1 MTERSEASRD
11 PADDL
16 SGSSGSSGPSGPSGM
31 PGTGR
36 GEGCPGCSG
45 PHSPTCPAR
54 PDGSAAA
61 LGDYRA
67 AFHAARLPLAVL
79 NRDGLVLAAN
89 PAFGDLVG
97 TEPDELV
104 AATAADLTDLGADPR
119 IWSAYRE
126 VLCGRSDRLRC
137 TRRLQLPDGHS
148 MWAEVTVEPLAP
160 GAGLAPGGALNAGG
174 TPNDARGTLNG
185 SGTRTAGGEL
195 PAATDL
201 SVPADLPVP
210 ADMSVPTDLPGSSDL
225 PMDGDLPAMDG
236 VPPAGGGV
244 RAGAGQRAEED
255 HVLLSV
261 ADISDR
267 HDLLARLRHLQMHD
281 PVTRLPNRALF
292 FERLAGA
299 LESAAFEQ
307 GGTGRIGLCYLDLD
321 GFKAVNDTLGH
332 RVGDRL
338 LSAVAQRLR
347 HCVEELSED
356 RLPAPPDG
364 PTAST
369 ASTTSDASAMS
380 DASTAMPDA
389 STASDAST
397 AFAAPVQMT
406 DDDTGHL
413 DGSGHLVARLG
424 GDEFALLVEDSTGT
438 EQLAALAQRVL
449 DALQRPFDLAG
460 QRLSVSAS
468 IGVVERAATGTTAT
482 GLMQAADTTLYWAKE
497 DGKARWTLFDPERNA
512 HRMTRQAL
520 SSTLRPA
527 VERGEFT
534 LEYQPLVGLGD
545 GRAQGVEALVRWRH
559 PQFGTLSPNRFIGLA
574 EENGAIVE
582 LGRWV
587 LERACRQARAWQ
599 LERPGAQPL
608 FVSVNVAVRQVWDS
622 DLVADVAHIL
632 AETGLPPRLLQ
643 LELTE
648 SAVMGSAG
656 RPLQALQALSD
667 MGVRIAIDDFG
678 TGYSN
683 LAYLSRLPVSVLK
696 LDGSFV
702 RGFRAQEHPNPADE
716 TIVEALVALAHRLG
730 LTVTAECVESAEQA
744 ERLRRIG
751 CDTGQGWLYS
761 RPVAPDRVSA
771 LISAGRRTGS

>member
-1 MTERSEASRD
+1 MTERDGRTKASGGGRRR
-11 PADDL
+11 PLGRCDD
-16 SGSSGSSGPSGPSGM
+16 
-31 PGTGR
+31 T
-36 GEGCPGCSG
+36 
-45 PHSPTCPAR
+45 
-54 PDGSAAA
+54 AATLA
-61 LGDYRA
+61 DYRA
-67 AFHAARLPLAVL
+67 AFQAARMPMAVL

-89 PAFGDLVG
+89 PAFGELVG
-97 TEPDELV
+97 TDPDDLV

-119 IWSAYRE
+119 VWTAYRE

-137 TRRLQLPDGHS
+137 TRRLKHPDGHS
-148 MWAEVTVEPLAP
+148 LWVEVTVEPQM
-160 GAGLAPGGALNAGG
+160 
-174 TPNDARGTLNG
+174 
-185 SGTRTAGGEL
+185 GE
-195 PAATDL
+195 
-201 SVPADLPVP
+201 
-210 ADMSVPTDLPGSSDL
+210 
-225 PMDGDLPAMDG
+225 DG
-236 VPPAGGGV
+236 
-244 RAGAGQRAEED
+244 
-255 HVLLSV
+255 VLLSV
-261 ADISDR
+261 DDISDR

-281 PVTRLPNRALF
+281 PVTRLPNRSLF
-292 FERLAGA
+292 FERLSGA
-299 LESAAFEQ
+299 LEAAAFEPA
-307 GGTGRIGLCYLDLD
+307 GTGRIGLCYLDLD

-338 LSAVAQRLR
+338 LSAVAQRLTR
-347 HCVEELSED
+347 CAETVGD
-356 RLPAPPDG
+356 RG
-364 PTAST
+364 P
-369 ASTTSDASAMS
+369 
-380 DASTAMPDA
+380 
-389 STASDAST
+389 
-397 AFAAPVQMT
+397 
-406 DDDTGHL
+406 GH
-413 DGSGHLVARLG
+413 GGHLVARLG
-424 GDEFALLVEDSTGT
+424 GDEFAILVEDSTGT
-438 EQLAALAQRVL
+438 DQLAELAQCVL

-468 IGVVERAATGTTAT
+468 IGVVERTAAGTTAT
-482 GLMQAADTTLYWAKE
+482 GLMQAADTTLFWAKE

-527 VERGEFT
+527 VDRGEFT

-559 PQFGTLSPNRFIGLA
+559 PQFGTLSPNRFIALA

-587 LERACRQARAWQ
+587 LERACHQARAWQ
-599 LERPGAQPL
+599 LAHPGGQPL

-622 DLVADVAHIL
+622 DLVADVAGIL

-702 RGFRAQEHPNPADE
+702 HGFRSQEHPNPADE
-716 TIVEALVALAHRLG
+716 MIVEALVALAHRLG

-761 RPVAPDRVSA
+761 RPVAPDRVAA
-771 LISAGRRTGS
+771 LLDAGRRTDC

>member
-1 MTERSEASRD
+1 MTEREDTTKESTEAR
-11 PADDL
+11 PA
-16 SGSSGSSGPSGPSGM
+16 PSGHGDD
-31 PGTGR
+31 T
-36 GEGCPGCSG
+36 
-45 PHSPTCPAR
+45 
-54 PDGSAAA
+54 AAS

-67 AFHAARLPLAVL
+67 TFYAARVAMAVL

-89 PAFGDLVG
+89 PAFGELVG
-97 TEPDELV
+97 TDPAELV

-119 IWSAYRE
+119 VWTAYRE
-126 VLCGRSDRLRC
+126 VLCGRSDRMRC
-137 TRRLQLPDGHS
+137 TRRLKHPEGHS
-148 MWAEVTVEPLAP
+148 VWVEVTVEPL
-160 GAGLAPGGALNAGG
+160 
-174 TPNDARGTLNG
+174 TPEPL
-185 SGTRTAGGEL
+185 SG
-195 PAATDL
+195 
-201 SVPADLPVP
+201 
-210 ADMSVPTDLPGSSDL
+210 
-225 PMDGDLPAMDG
+225 
-236 VPPAGGGV
+236 
-244 RAGAGQRAEED
+244 EERM
-255 HVLLSV
+255 LLSV

-292 FERLAGA
+292 FERLAAA
-299 LESAAFEQ
+299 LETASFAPS
-307 GGTGRIGLCYLDLD
+307 GTGRIGLCYLDLD

-338 LSAVAQRLR
+338 LSAVAQRLTR
-347 HCVEELSED
+347 CAEAAED
-356 RLPAPPDG
+356 RAPG
-364 PTAST
+364 R
-369 ASTTSDASAMS
+369 
-380 DASTAMPDA
+380 
-389 STASDAST
+389 
-397 AFAAPVQMT
+397 
-406 DDDTGHL
+406 G
-413 DGSGHLVARLG
+413 GHLVARLG

-438 EQLAALAQRVL
+438 DQLAELAQCVL

-468 IGVVERAATGTTAT
+468 IGVVERTATGTTAT

-527 VERGEFT
+527 VDRGEFT
-534 LEYQPLVGLGD
+534 LEYQPLVGLDD

-559 PQFGTLSPNRFIGLA
+559 PQFGTLSPNRFIALA

-587 LERACRQARAWQ
+587 LERACYQARAWQ
-599 LERPGAQPL
+599 LAHPGEPL

-622 DLVADVAHIL
+622 DLVADVAGIL
-632 AETGLPPRLLQ
+632 AETGLPPELLQ

-702 RGFRAQEHPNPADE
+702 RGFRSQEHPNPADE
-716 TIVEALVALAHRLG
+716 MIVEALVALAHRLG

-761 RPVAPDRVSA
+761 RPVAPDRVEA
-771 LISAGRRTGS
+771 LLDAGRHTGA